1 MLPSAH
7 VDFRRQKAREVETD
21 LPQLESFPLPVNLSA
36 HIKWKA
42 AVFPFH
48 LSRGGR
54 NLRNNRDLAVHPRSV
69 FAGDWCSELQHGC
82 VDSSHTSLIAKGIWP
97 RFLICSS
104 RQAAALG
111 SSGSWRKTARHPQ
124 QGTVRGHTG
133 AARFRAAALV
143 HTTFHCAAVVRGC
156 TRQRLHGGDAVG
168 AGQG

>member
-7 VDFRRQKAREVETD
+7 VELDFRRQKAREVETD

-54 NLRNNRDLAVHPRSV
+54 NLRNNRELAVHPRSV
-69 FAGDWCSELQHGC
+69 FAADWCSELQHGC

-97 RFLICSS
+97 RFLICRAGRRRRLARQEAGGKPLGTRS
-104 RQAAALG
+104 RAACVDTPERVDEPAPPRRG
-111 SSGSWRKTARHPQ
+111 RCGSWT
-124 QGTVRGHTG
+124 GLRGASSSPLG
-133 AARFRAAALV
+133 L
-143 HTTFHCAAVVRGC
+143 
-156 TRQRLHGGDAVG
+156 L
-168 AGQG
+168 